1 MFRKLERCRAAVS
14 AGALALVLGAGVA
27 VANPADEPSPVRD
40 TISGSAGVRPSQP
53 IREPREALPPSQ
65 TTTTANLIEHG
76 TVTAQAESH
85 GHADSHG
92 QADSHAG
99 HGDHGHGGHDDHH
112 AGPPPPI
119 NFWKGLIGA
128 KEGIEEESLLWRRP
142 DTPPPFLATLIN
154 FAVFVFVLVRFG
166 AKPLAEGLKKRK
178 ETIMRDIDEAQRM
191 REASE
196 KRLEEYKLRLEK
208 IEDELERVRR
218 EFREAGER
226 ERERIIAEANERRE
240 RMKRDAE
247 FLLSQELKQMRQD
260 LLHETVD
267 QALRGAAELLRA
279 KLTPAEQDRYL
290 EALLLQLP
298 ARSGSG
304 KGVEAAAA
312 KGGMS

>member
-1 MFRKLERCRAAVS
+1 
-14 AGALALVLGAGVA
+14 
-27 VANPADEPSPVRD
+27 
-40 TISGSAGVRPSQP
+40 
-53 IREPREALPPSQ
+53 
-65 TTTTANLIEHG
+65 
-76 TVTAQAESH
+76 
-85 GHADSHG
+85 
-92 QADSHAG
+92 
-99 HGDHGHGGHDDHH
+99 
-112 AGPPPPI
+112 
-119 NFWKGLIGA
+119 
-128 KEGIEEESLLWRRP
+128 
-142 DTPPPFLATLIN
+142 
-154 FAVFVFVLVRFG
+154 
-166 AKPLAEGLKKRK
+166 
-178 ETIMRDIDEAQRM
+178 MRDIDEAQRM